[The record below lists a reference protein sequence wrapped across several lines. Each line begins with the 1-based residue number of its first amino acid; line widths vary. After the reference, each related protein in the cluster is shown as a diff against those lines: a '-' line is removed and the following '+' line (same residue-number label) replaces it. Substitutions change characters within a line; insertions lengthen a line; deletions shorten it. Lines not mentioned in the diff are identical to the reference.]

1 MGIVG
6 HISHFPWS
14 FSEWSKILDCSS
26 GSFLD
31 CVGGSEHNSVQY
43 NLSNK
48 QGASVSV
55 NVQVKAVYSEDLQT
69 LSQHL
74 IACSNTGN
82 STSPSQHAPSYKT
95 KKNYPFL
102 QTLFET
108 SRGLLLFPSTYR
120 TGPHLLKVLDSP
132 CLQKSAIDIN
142 FFVRLKINNLNL
154 YPYT

>member
-1 MGIVG
+1 M
-6 HISHFPWS
+6 
-14 FSEWSKILDCSS
+14 
-26 GSFLD
+26 
-31 CVGGSEHNSVQY
+31 GGSEHNSVQY

-48 QGASVSV
+48 QDASVSV
-55 NVQVKAVYSEDLQT
+55 NVQAKAVYSDNKKDLQT

-108 SRGLLLFPSTYR
+108 SRGLRLLPSTYR
-120 TGPHLLKVLDSP
+120 TGPHLFEVLDLP
-132 CLQKSAIDIN
+132 CLQKSTIDIK